1 MADFGRVAMSHSM
14 QQQAPGMPTR
24 AQIGVL
30 MLLASTGKQTV
41 KEISDRFCM
50 TSSAAT
56 QLATGLEM
64 QKLITRTADEHD
76 RRKSYLTLTKAGTAA
91 LELAGRQR
99 AKKMA
104 EALATVNDTD
114 LGHLN
119 RIIKT
124 VTEHITTIWTTRQTN
139 R

>member
-14 QQQAPGMPTR
+14 QHQSPGMPTR

-30 MLLASTGKQTV
+30 MLLSSTGPQTV
-41 KEISDRFCM
+41 KQISERFCM

-56 QLATGLEM
+56 QIAAGLET
-64 QKLITRTADEHD
+64 QKLIERTADKQD
-76 RRKSYLTLTKAGTAA
+76 RRKSYLTLTKAGKAA
-91 LELAGRQR
+91 LETAGKER

-104 EALATVNDTD
+104 EALEKVSDPD
-114 LGHLN
+114 LEHLN
-119 RIIKT
+119 RIMKT
-124 VTEHITTIWTTRQTN
+124 VTEHITTIWTSKQTN